1 MDQFA
6 HPQDVLE
13 GVVAVGQLALRDGVI
28 LAPTFTYAWPVDQ
41 AVPFDDLL
49 REIDEAASEL
59 SESGG
64 YQ

>member
-6 HPQDVLE
+6 QPRDMQE
-13 GVVAVGQLALRDGVI
+13 GIVAVGRLALHDGGI
-28 LAPTFTYAWPVDQ
+28 FAPTFTYAWPVEQ

-49 REIDEAASEL
+49 REIDEAECGL

-64 YQ
+64 YH